1 MQLKKPTAIRLG
13 LMTASCALL
22 GAQPPAASA
31 ASNESPLQIDTALLY
46 YKENAGRVQTI
57 EPVVELKK
65 DYGDERILTGT
76 LTFDSLTGGSPNG
89 ALPSRTVQTFTSA
102 SRGTTRTVVTGDLPL
117 DKTFKDTRVAGDVGW
132 SQPLGEASHV
142 ALGGHLSKEYDFTSA
157 GVNAGVSRDFN
168 QKNTTLS
175 LGVNAEFDTI
185 NPVGGAPVPLSVY
198 ASSSKKEDDDKR
210 SVRVNSDTRNVHG
223 ALLGITQ
230 VMSRYWLASLNYSY
244 DRSSGYMTDPY
255 KIVTRVDVVGSTL
268 GYVYESRPRDRTRKS
283 IYLGNKMAL
292 GEQVLDLSFRH
303 GSDDWGVKSN
313 MIDGRLRVRIDGD
326 LFVEPH
332 ARWYHQSAADFYNLY
347 LTRSATPKYTSADQR
362 LAEFDA
368 TTYGVKVG
376 EKLAGIGE
384 VSVSLEAYNQTPKV
398 HTSTLTQLQGLD
410 LNPGL
415 RAVMFQVGWRTEF

>member
-1 MQLKKPTAIRLG
+1 
-13 LMTASCALL
+13 
-22 GAQPPAASA
+22 
-31 ASNESPLQIDTALLY
+31 
-46 YKENAGRVQTI
+46 
-57 EPVVELKK
+57 
-65 DYGDERILTGT
+65 
-76 LTFDSLTGGSPNG
+76 
-89 ALPSRTVQTFTSA
+89 
-102 SRGTTRTVVTGDLPL
+102 
-117 DKTFKDTRVAGDVGW
+117 
-132 SQPLGEASHV
+132 
-142 ALGGHLSKEYDFTSA
+142 
-157 GVNAGVSRDFN
+157 
-168 QKNTTLS
+168 
-175 LGVNAEFDTI
+175 
-185 NPVGGAPVPLSVY
+185 
-198 ASSSKKEDDDKR
+198 
-210 SVRVNSDTRNVHG
+210 
-223 ALLGITQ
+223 
-230 VMSRYWLASLNYSY
+230 
-244 DRSSGYMTDPY
+244 
-255 KIVTRVDVVGSTL
+255 
-268 GYVYESRPRDRTRKS
+268 
-283 IYLGNKMAL
+283 MAL